1 MNVDEAQE
9 ILREIIS
16 KAHADAKH
24 DGALSQFKSMVGL
37 QRTSIGM
44 FLDSI
49 LEQFRGYADPA
60 AYSKARQIIKVDLG
74 DADPEIW
81 ENYRSGGDYP
91 PQFDILGKHIM
102 ETLIERQR

>member
-9 ILREIIS
+9 ILRDIIS
-16 KAHADAKH
+16 KAHADSKH

-49 LEQFRGYADPA
+49 LEQFRGYADP
-60 AYSKARQIIKVDLG
+60 D
-74 DADPEIW
+74 IW
-81 ENYRSGGDYP
+81 ENFRSGGDFP
-91 PQFDILGKHIM
+91 PQFDILGKHIV
-102 ETLIERQR
+102 ETLIEQQR

>member
-1 MNVDEAQE
+1 MNVDEAKK
-9 ILREIIS
+9 ILREIIM
-16 KAHADAKH
+16 KAHSDAKH
-24 DGALSQFKSMVGL
+24 DGALSQFKSIVGL

-60 AYSKARQIIKVDLG
+60 AYNKAKQIIKVDLG

-81 ENYRSGGDYP
+81 ENYRSDGDYP

-102 ETLIERQR
+102 ETLVERER

>member
-1 MNVDEAQE
+1 MDVDKAKE
-9 ILREIIS
+9 ILRKIIS
-16 KAHADAKH
+16 QAHADARH
-24 DGALSQFKSMVGL
+24 DGAFSQFKSMVGL

-49 LEQFRGYADPA
+49 LEQFREYADPL

-74 DADPEIW
+74 DANPDIW

-91 PQFDILGKHIM
+91 PEFDILGNHIM

>member
-1 MNVDEAQE
+1 MNVEEAQE
-9 ILREIIS
+9 ILRKITS
-16 KAHADAKH
+16 QAHADAKH

-49 LEQFRGYADPA
+49 LEQFREYADTA

-74 DADPEIW
+74 DADPDIW

-91 PQFDILGKHIM
+91 PEFDILGKHIM
-102 ETLIERQR
+102 ETLIEK